1 MRRQR
6 PSALPIILLLAT
18 TTSAALGQTEEP
30 PAPAAPLFTDRAV
43 EVGLDFIHFNGM
55 SGEFYFSE
63 VVGSGGAFFD
73 YDGDGDLDVYLVQG
87 HMLGPGKTVADAVSP
102 PVGELRDRLFR
113 NDLVPGGRLRF
124 TEVTEE
130 SGIRARGYGMGV
142 VTGDYDND
150 GWMDLYLTNF
160 GANQLWRNRGP
171 GDDGQVTFEDV
182 TEEAGVGELRW
193 SIPATFVDYDRDGW
207 LDLFVGNYVEF
218 TIAAH
223 RPCFTMAGAPD
234 YCGPHAYK
242 AESDRLF
249 RNLGRG
255 DGGKVRF
262 EDVTSR
268 SGVLGDYGSGLGVTA
283 ADFDADGWP
292 DLYVGN
298 DGMPNQM
305 WTNLGDGRFR
315 NDALLAGTGVNDMG
329 KAEASMGVTV
339 ADFDADGDEDIFVT
353 HLIRETNTLYLNDG
367 SGMFEDYGGDV
378 GLGAPSWA
386 YTGFGTVWF
395 DYDNDGWLDLLI
407 ANGEVKVIPELEA
420 RGDPHP
426 LHQPNQLFRN
436 LGRTDGQKGD
446 DGVVRFEEVTAAAG
460 PALVI
465 SEVSRG
471 VAVGDID
478 NDGDGDIL
486 LVNNNG
492 PARLLINEAGQ
503 DSQWVGLR
511 LVGTES
517 NPRDMLGARAGV
529 FRAGRPTLWRRVTT
543 GGSFLSASDPRLIFG
558 LGDAPTI
565 ERVVVEWP
573 DGAKEQWQAEANRY
587 TVLRQGS
594 GAPVE

>member
-6 PSALPIILLLAT
+6 QPLSPLVAILLFPWTALA
-18 TTSAALGQTEEP
+18 Q
-30 PAPAAPLFTDRAV
+30 PASKPLFTDRAAD
-43 EVGLDFIHFNGM
+43 VGLDFVHFNGM

-63 VVGSGGAFFD
+63 IVGAGGALFD

-87 HMLGPGKTVADAVSP
+87 HMLGPGKTVADAATP
-102 PVGELRDRLFR
+102 PKGELRGRLFR
-113 NDLVPGGRLRF
+113 NDLSEGAGLRF

-130 SGIRARGYGMGV
+130 SGLRALGYGMGV
-142 VTGDYDND
+142 ATGDYDND
-150 GWMDLYLTNF
+150 GRLDLYLTNF
-160 GANQLWRNRGP
+160 GPNQLWRNQGP
-171 GDDGQVTFEDV
+171 GAGGETTFRDV
-182 TEEAGVGELRW
+182 TLETGVDDVRW

-218 TIAAH
+218 TITGH

-242 AESDRLF
+242 PEPDRLF
-249 RNLGRG
+249 RNAGRG
-255 DGGKVRF
+255 AGGKVTF

-268 SGVLGDYGSGLGVTA
+268 SGILSDYGSGLGVTA
-283 ADFDADGWP
+283 ADFEGNGWP

-315 NDALLAGTGVNDMG
+315 NDALLAGTGVNHMG

-339 ADFDADGDEDIFVT
+339 ADFDSDGDEDIFVT
-353 HLIRETNTLYLNDG
+353 HLVRETNTLYRNDG
-367 SGMFEDYGGDV
+367 SGLFEDYGDDV
-378 GLGAPSWA
+378 GLGAPSWP
-386 YTGFGTVWF
+386 YTGFGTVWL
-395 DYDNDGWLDLLI
+395 DYDNDGWLDLLV

-426 LHQPNQLFRN
+426 LHQPNQLFHNR
-436 LGRTDGQKGD
+436 GPGAAGKVT
-446 DGVVRFEEVTAAAG
+446 FEDATAAAG
-460 PALVI
+460 PAFEL

-471 VAVGDID
+471 VAAGDVD
-478 NDGDGDIL
+478 EDGDLDVL

-492 PARLLINEAGQ
+492 PVRLLINEVGQ
-503 DSQWVGLR
+503 DAHWVGLR
-511 LVGTES
+511 LVGGDKS
-517 NPRDMLGARAGV
+517 PRDMLGARAGV
-529 FRAGRPTLWRRVTT
+529 FRAGRPILWRRVST
-543 GGSFLSASDPRLIFG
+543 GGSFLSASDPRLLIG
-558 LGDAPTI
+558 LGDAPAI

-573 DGAKEQWQAEANRY
+573 DGGKEQWRVEADRY